1 MLIQVEF
8 ESSCTPLRYNLTSFQ
23 DGYINSIIIF
33 YIIIVTFTLFNYD
46 DVKYKRITLR
56 LRYYLSVAMLAA
68 FKLSKHHLLQ
78 LKL

>member
-8 ESSCTPLRYNLTSFQ
+8 LSSCTPFRYNLTSFQ
-23 DGYINSIIIF
+23 DGYINSIIF
-33 YIIIVTFTLFNYD
+33 FIIIVTFTLFNYD

-68 FKLSKHHLLQ
+68 FKLSIHHLLQ